1 MNKLDSSIKSQVAE
15 RLEQLEK
22 HFGGDV
28 IFFYGAIH
36 PYVLRPFRDFI
47 ENLKANAPSPNRLI
61 FFLNTPGG
69 SAEVVEKIVEIIRF
83 HYKEVLFVV
92 PDMAFSAGT
101 ILCMSGDQIYM
112 DYSSAL
118 GPIDPQVFNG
128 KEWVPAL
135 GYLDKVNELLEKA
148 RNQILTDAEFLIL
161 QGLDLALLKRYEQA
175 RDLTV
180 TLLKQWLV
188 QYKFKDWK
196 THQTSKQFKD
206 KPVKIQEKETR
217 AEEIALILGDNNR
230 WHSHGRMIGVETLQ
244 KVLRLKIDD
253 YSNDMKLR
261 DLIREYNDLL
271 TEFIARG
278 QFPFFLHSRVHF

>member
-1 MNKLDSSIKSQVAE
+1 MNKFDSIIKQQVIDRLN
-15 RLEQLEK
+15 RLEDHLD
-22 HFGGDV
+22 GDV
-28 IFFYGAIH
+28 VFFYGVIH
-36 PYVLRPFRDFI
+36 PHVLRSFRDFI
-47 ENLKANAPSPNRLI
+47 ENLKSNENSREKLI

-83 HYKEVLFVV
+83 HYKEVAFVV
-92 PDMAFSAGT
+92 PDMALSAGT

-148 RNQILTDAEFLIL
+148 RNNNLTDAEFLIL
-161 QGLDLALLKRYEQA
+161 QGLDLALLRRYEQA
-175 RDLTV
+175 KDLTI

-188 QYKFKDWK
+188 QYKFKDWQV
-196 THQTSKQFKD
+196 HQTTKELKD
-206 KPVKIQEKETR
+206 KPVKSEEKEAR
-217 AEEIALILGDNNR
+217 AEEIAKILGDNKM
-230 WHSHGRMIGVETLQ
+230 WHSHGRMIGIETL
-244 KVLRLKIDD
+244 KNVLRLKIDD
-253 YSNDMKLR
+253 YSKDVSLR

-271 TEFIARG
+271 TEYIARG
-278 QFPFFLHSRVHF
+278 QFPFFLNSRVHF